1 MYCKYGS
8 YMHPLSNSDTQLLK
22 TGHTCTTC
30 FFSLYVATFP
40 KSLGNIC
47 NIEMCVRVL
56 QTAAGE
62 GVENHLSEVR
72 EERER
77 EVRRAAITLSKAFK
91 CDYNAKSWFENIKLQ
106 MDSACVK
113 IFGSNTSTCQ

>member
-8 YMHPLSNSDTQLLK
+8 YMLPLSNSDENWTHL
-22 TGHTCTTC
+22 HYTC
-30 FFSLYVATFP
+30 FSVDVATFP
-40 KSLGNIC
+40 ISLGNIC

-62 GVENHLSEVR
+62 GVENHFPEVR

-91 CDYNAKSWFENIKLQ
+91 CDYNAKSWFEYQVANGFCLCK
-106 MDSACVK
+106 D
-113 IFGSNTSTCQ
+113 FW